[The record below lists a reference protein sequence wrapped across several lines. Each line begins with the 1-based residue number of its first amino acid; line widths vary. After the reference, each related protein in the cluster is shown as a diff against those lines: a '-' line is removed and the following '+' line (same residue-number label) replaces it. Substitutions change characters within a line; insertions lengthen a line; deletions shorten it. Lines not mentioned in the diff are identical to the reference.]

1 VTAAGAHAETAAQPW
16 LGDRARRALLCL
28 WGVLLLVVVGYSVTT
43 LPGVRQHPGFDVV
56 IDGWVQNG
64 ILFTATLVVAL
75 RAALVRT
82 GRWAWAGIALGLGC
96 YALGSTLYFSVVQYD
111 ETLPYPSIADAAW
124 LASYVFLYAG
134 LFGLARPRI
143 QISQRTLWLD
153 AMVGTLG
160 ITAAAAIYLQFV
172 LHHTTGSRAAV
183 LTTMA
188 YPVCDLV
195 LLVVIIGTCSLQS
208 WRPDRVWVF
217 LGIGF
222 VLFTGADTLYVIRV
236 ANETFAAGTMM
247 DPPWA
252 IAALLWAAAA
262 LRAPRPARPTRPY
275 GWSMLVVPS
284 AFMLFALGLLVVG
297 TRHELPISSVVLA
310 SLTVLAGL
318 VRAGIT
324 FPDVQSLAH
333 SREQARTDELTGL
346 GNRRRFHELAEARLA
361 ALKDGERLAVLL
373 LDLDRFKEVN
383 DALGHSVGDR
393 LLVQV
398 GERLAAQLRACDV
411 LVRLGGDEFAVLV
424 QDAGA
429 AEALVLAGRC
439 RFALQGE
446 FAVEGLAVY
455 VDVSIGIALCPDV
468 AADVEG
474 LLQRADIA
482 MYQAKSDRVGAVVF
496 EACDA
501 DLTAR
506 LTGVEELRHA
516 IDEDQ
521 LVLHYQPKVALATG
535 ELTGVEALVRWQH
548 PERGLL
554 TPDVFLPQAERYG
567 FMRPLTTWVLRTAL
581 DRVQD
586 WRTGGGPPNVA
597 VNVSASNLLDTD
609 LPDQIAD
616 MLAVRGLTGDAL
628 TVEITEDLL
637 MVDTRRASHVLHSLR
652 LLGVGVSI
660 DDYGTG
666 YSSLARLRD
675 LPVTELKLDRS
686 FIANI
691 EHDPRTAEIV
701 RSTVQL
707 THSLGLL
714 LVAEGVETSAA
725 LELLREM
732 GCDTGQG
739 YHLGRPVPAPRVA
752 GAVERLSPAR
762 R

>member
-1 VTAAGAHAETAAQPW
+1 MSNHGVPPAVVADAW
-16 LGDRARRALLCL
+16 LGDRARRALRGA
-28 WGVLLLVVVGYSVTT
+28 WVLLLIAVVGYSLTT
-43 LPGVRQHPGFDVV
+43 VPGARGHPGFNVLV
-56 IDGWVQNG
+56 DGWVQNG
-64 ILFTATLVVAL
+64 ILFTATLLVAL
-75 RAALVRT
+75 RAVLVRT

-96 YALGSTLYFSVVQYD
+96 YALGSTLYFSIVQYD
-111 ETLPYPSIADAAW
+111 ASLPYPSVADAAW
-124 LASYVFLYAG
+124 LTSYVFLYAG

-153 AMVGTLG
+153 AAVGALG
-160 ITAAAAIYLQFV
+160 ITAVAAIYFQFV
-172 LHHTTGSRAAV
+172 LHHTVGPRAAV

-195 LLVVIIGTCSLQS
+195 LLVVVIGTSGLLG
-208 WRPDRVWVF
+208 WRPDRIWLF

-222 VLFTGADTLYVIRV
+222 VLFTGADTLYVIRI
-236 ANETFAAGTMM
+236 ANETYAAGTMM

-262 LRAPRPARPTRPY
+262 LRAPHPPRSARPY

-284 AFMLFALGLLVVG
+284 AFMLFALSLLVVG
-297 TRHELPISSVVLA
+297 TRHHLPVASVVLA

-324 FPDVQSLAH
+324 FHDVQALAV

-346 GNRRRFHELAEARLA
+346 GNRRRFHEVASARIA
-361 ALKDGERLAVLL
+361 ALRDGERLAVLL

-393 LLVQV
+393 LLVDV
-398 GERLAAQLRACDV
+398 GTRLTAQLRACDV
-411 LVRLGGDEFAVLV
+411 LVRLGGDEFAVLLE
-424 QDAGA
+424 DAGA
-429 AEALVLAGRC
+429 DEAL
-439 RFALQGE
+439 ALSNRVRAAVQAE
-446 FAVEGLAVY
+446 FAVQGLSVY
-455 VDVSIGIALCPDV
+455 IDVSIGIALCPEV
-468 AADVEG
+468 ATDVEG

-496 EACDA
+496 EARDA

-535 ELTGVEALVRWQH
+535 RVTGVEALVRWQH

-554 TPDVFLPQAERYG
+554 TPDVFIPQAERYG

-581 DRVQD
+581 DQVRL
-586 WRTGGGPPNVA
+586 WRAEGGPPSVA

-609 LPDQIAD
+609 LPEQIAT
-616 MLAVRGLTGDAL
+616 MLTLRGLPGEAL
-628 TVEITEDLL
+628 TVEITEELL
-637 MVDTRRASHVLHSLR
+637 LVDTGRASHVLHSLR
-652 LLGVGVSI
+652 LLGIGVSI

-686 FIANI
+686 FITNI

-707 THSLGLL
+707 THSLGLR
-714 LVAEGVETSAA
+714 LVAEGIETRAA
-725 LELLREM
+725 QELLREM

-739 YHLGRPVPAPRVA
+739 YHLGRPVPSPRRA
-752 GAVERLSPAR
+752 LDDLLPAQTE
-762 R
+762 

>member
-1 VTAAGAHAETAAQPW
+1 VTAPGAHAETVAAPW
-16 LGDRARRALLCL
+16 LGHRAERALRVV
-28 WGVLLLVVVGYSVTT
+28 WVLLLVAVVGYSLTT
-43 LPGVRQHPGFDVV
+43 VPGARQHPGFSLL
-56 IDGWVQNG
+56 IDGWVQNC
-64 ILFTATLVVAL
+64 ILFTATLLVAL
-75 RAALVRT
+75 RALLVRT
-82 GRWAWAGIALGLGC
+82 SRWAWAGIALGLGS
-96 YALGSTLYFSVVQYD
+96 YALGSTLFFGIVQYD
-111 ETLPYPSIADAAW
+111 ESQPYPSIADAAW

-134 LFGLARPRI
+134 LIGLARPRI

-153 AMVGTLG
+153 ATVGALG
-160 ITAAAAIYLQFV
+160 ITSIAAIYFTFV
-172 LHHTTGSRAAV
+172 LSHTEGSRAAV

-188 YPVCDLV
+188 YPVSDLV
-195 LLVVIIGTCSLQS
+195 LLVVIIGTCGLLG
-208 WRPDRVWVF
+208 WRPDRIWVF

-222 VLFTGADTLYVIRV
+222 VLFTGADTLYVIRI
-236 ANETFAAGTMM
+236 ANETYAAGTMM

-262 LRAPRPARPTRPY
+262 LRRPHVARSTRPY

-284 AFMLFALGLLVVG
+284 TFMLLALVLLVVG
-297 TRHELPISSVVLA
+297 TRHELPVASVVLA

-324 FPDVQSLAH
+324 FHDVQALAV

-346 GNRRRFHELAEARLA
+346 GNRRRFHEVAGTRIA
-361 ALKDGERLAVLL
+361 ALRDDQRLAVLL

-393 LLVQV
+393 LLIEV
-398 GERLAAQLRACDV
+398 GARLTGQLRACDV
-411 LVRLGGDEFAVLV
+411 LVRLGGDEFAVLLE
-424 QDAGA
+424 DAGA
-429 AEALVLAGRC
+429 PEALA
-439 RFALQGE
+439 FADRVRTAIQAE
-446 FAVEGLAVY
+446 FAVQGLSVY
-455 VDVSIGIALCPDV
+455 IDVSVGVALCPDV
-468 AADVEG
+468 ATDVEG

-496 EACDA
+496 EARDA

-506 LTGVEELRHA
+506 LTGVDELRHA
-516 IDEDQ
+516 IDKGQ

-535 ELTGVEALVRWQH
+535 QVTGVEALVRWQH

-554 TPDVFLPQAERYG
+554 TPDVFIPQAERYG
-567 FMRPLTTWVLRTAL
+567 FMRPLTTWVLGTAL
-581 DRVQD
+581 DQVRA
-586 WRTGGGPPNVA
+586 WRQEDGPGSVA

-609 LPDQIAD
+609 LPDQIAT
-616 MLAVRGLTGDAL
+616 MLAVRRLPGDAL

-637 MVDTRRASHVLHSLR
+637 MVDTGRASHVLHSLR

-686 FIANI
+686 FILNI

-707 THSLGLL
+707 THSLGLR
-714 LVAEGVETSAA
+714 LVAEGIETEAA
-725 LELLREM
+725 EQLLREM

-739 YHLGRPVPAPRVA
+739 YHLGRPVPAPRA
-752 GAVERLSPAR
+752 ALDDLLPAQTE
-762 R
+762 